1 MTPMPKLLDLFLT
14 FLRIGTFTFG
24 GGYVM
29 IPLIQK
35 AVSDDKGWITHDEI
49 LEIVAIAE
57 STPGPLA
64 INTATF
70 VGYRIGG
77 VVGAFLATLAV
88 VMPSFVII
96 VLISTVLSAF
106 ADNAVV
112 RSAFMGVRAGVLA
125 LIVKAVYSMTKKAKG
140 KNAMFFV
147 IMGLSFAA
155 VVFLRVNVLLVIA
168 CSGVIGLVTFL
179 LVRRMRNGI
188 VQNKH

>member
-1 MTPMPKLLDLFLT
+1 MIPMSKLLDLFIT

-77 VVGAFLATLAV
+77 VIGAFLATIPV
-88 VMPSFVII
+88 VLPSFVII
-96 VLISTVLSAF
+96 VLISTVLQTFS
-106 ADNAVV
+106 DNVYV

-125 LIVKAVYSMTKKAKG
+125 LIVKAVYSMTRKAKG
-140 KNAMFFV
+140 KNVMFYV
-147 IMGLSFAA
+147 IMALSFAA
-155 VVFLRVNVLLVIA
+155 VVFLRVNVLLVIV
-168 CSGVIGLVTFL
+168 CSGIVGLVSFL
-179 LVRRMRNGI
+179 IARRMET
-188 VQNKH
+188 QE

>member
-1 MTPMPKLLDLFLT
+1 MPKLIDLFLT

-106 ADNAVV
+106 AD
-112 RSAFMGVRAGVLA
+112 
-125 LIVKAVYSMTKKAKG
+125 
-140 KNAMFFV
+140 
-147 IMGLSFAA
+147 
-155 VVFLRVNVLLVIA
+155 
-168 CSGVIGLVTFL
+168 
-179 LVRRMRNGI
+179 
-188 VQNKH
+188 